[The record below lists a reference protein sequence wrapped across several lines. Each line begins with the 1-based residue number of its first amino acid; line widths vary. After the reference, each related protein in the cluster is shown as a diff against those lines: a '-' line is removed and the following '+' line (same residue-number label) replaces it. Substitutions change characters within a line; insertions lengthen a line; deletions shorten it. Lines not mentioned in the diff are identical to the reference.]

1 MDIQFDP
8 DKDDINRQKHG
19 LSLVLAERFDWDT
32 SISWPDKRFDY
43 DEERMSGLGF
53 IDGVLYY
60 IAFVERW
67 DVTRVFSLRLA
78 NRKEVEHYVRYY
90 KRR

>member
-1 MDIQFDP
+1 VDIQFDP

-19 LSLVLAERFDWDT
+19 LSLALAERFDWDT
-32 SISWPDKRFDY
+32 SISWPDNRFDY
-43 DEERMSGLGF
+43 DEERMAGLGF

-60 IAFVERW
+60 IAFVERC